1 MSYEDYLE
9 AYNTFW
15 ELKEKYDKK
24 RNVLLKHLKKST
36 LEIFH

>member
-24 RNVLLKHLKKST
+24 RNGTIKTLKKKAP
-36 LEIFH
+36 